1 MGLVTGNEVRYN
13 IEAAPGRLK
22 LERSAAMQEYILNLL
37 PLKEGEREEFEIVA
51 PDAKHV
57 YARSSTVTSQQIASA
72 TVVFGWPRPEMMKGA
87 AGLKWFQTMWAGT
100 EEYDGMLPQGV
111 RFTSSSGSNSRS
123 VAEHMLASMLALCRR
138 LPTYADSQRAH
149 VWRDEGPMKTIL
161 GGTVLVA
168 GAGHVGGEFAKLC
181 QGLGAKTIGLKR
193 TVNGPV
199 EGFDRLCPM
208 EELDALLPQ
217 ADVAAL
223 VLPHSPQTAGLM
235 DARRLALMK
244 DDAILLSAGRG
255 TVLDQ
260 DALARIMKDGKLW
273 GAALDVTDP
282 EPLPKDSPLWDTPRL
297 LLTPHVAGGMR
308 LEITRRKCVEMALE
322 NLRRYV
328 AGEPLRNLV
337 R

>member
-1 MGLVTGNEVRYN
+1 M
-13 IEAAPGRLK
+13 
-22 LERSAAMQEYILNLL
+22 SEYILNLL
-37 PLKEGEREEFEIVA
+37 PLKEGEREEFETVA
-51 PDAKHV
+51 PEAKHV
-57 YARSSTVTSQQIASA
+57 YARSSTVTPEQIAAA
-72 TVVFGWPRPEMMKGA
+72 TVMFGWPRPEMMKGA
-87 AGLKWFQTMWAGT
+87 ASLKWFQTMWAGT
-100 EEYDGMLPQGV
+100 EEYEGMLPPGV

-123 VAEHMLASMLALCRR
+123 VAEHMLTCLLALCRR
-138 LPTYADSQRAH
+138 LPTYVDSQRAH
-149 VWRDEGPMKTIL
+149 LWKDEGPMKTIL

-168 GAGHVGGEFAKLC
+168 GAGHVGSGFAGLC
-181 QGLGAKTIGLKR
+181 QGLGARTIGLKR

-199 EGFDRLCPM
+199 EGFDEVYPM
-208 EELDALLPQ
+208 EKLDDLLPQ

-235 DARRLALMK
+235 DERRLSLMK

-260 DALARIMKDGKLW
+260 EALARVMKAGKLW

-282 EPLPKDSPLWDTPRL
+282 EPLPKDSPLWDVPRL

-308 LEITRRKCVEMALE
+308 LEITRRRCVEMALE

-328 AGEPLRNLV
+328 AGEPLRNVV

>member
-1 MGLVTGNEVRYN
+1 M
-13 IEAAPGRLK
+13 
-22 LERSAAMQEYILNLL
+22 SEYILNLL
-37 PLKEGEREEFEIVA
+37 PLKEGEREEFETVA
-51 PDAKHV
+51 PEAKHV
-57 YARSSTVTSQQIASA
+57 YARSSTVTPEQIAAA
-72 TVVFGWPRPEMMKGA
+72 TVMFGWPRPEMMKGA
-87 AGLKWFQTMWAGT
+87 ASLKWFQTMWAGT
-100 EEYDGMLPQGV
+100 DEYEGMLPPGV

-123 VAEHMLASMLALCRR
+123 VAEHMLTCLLALCRR
-138 LPTYADSQRAH
+138 LPTYVDSQRAH
-149 VWRDEGPMKTIL
+149 LWKDEGPMKTIL

-168 GAGHVGGEFAKLC
+168 GAGHVGSGFARLC
-181 QGLGAKTIGLKR
+181 QGLGARTIGLKR

-199 EGFDRLCPM
+199 EGFDEVYPM
-208 EELDALLPQ
+208 EKLDDLLPQ

-235 DARRLALMK
+235 DERRLSLMK

-260 DALARIMKDGKLW
+260 EALARVMKAGKLW

-282 EPLPKDSPLWDTPRL
+282 EPLPKDSPLWDVPRL

-308 LEITRRKCVEMALE
+308 LEITRRRCVEMALE

-328 AGEPLRNLV
+328 AGEPLRNVV

>member
-1 MGLVTGNEVRYN
+1 M
-13 IEAAPGRLK
+13 
-22 LERSAAMQEYILNLL
+22 SEYILNLL
-37 PLKEGEREEFEIVA
+37 PLKEGEREEFETVA
-51 PDAKHV
+51 PEAKHV
-57 YARSSTVTSQQIASA
+57 YARSSTVTPEQIAAA
-72 TVVFGWPRPEMMKGA
+72 TVMFGWPRPEMMKGA
-87 AGLKWFQTMWAGT
+87 ASLKWFQTMWAGT
-100 EEYDGMLPQGV
+100 DEYEGMLPPGV

-123 VAEHMLASMLALCRR
+123 VAEHMLTCLLALCRR
-138 LPTYADSQRAH
+138 LPTYVDSQRAH
-149 VWRDEGPMKTIL
+149 LWKDEGPMKTIL

-168 GAGHVGGEFAKLC
+168 GAGHVGSGFARLC
-181 QGLGAKTIGLKR
+181 QGLGARTIGLKR
-193 TVNGPV
+193 TVNGPM
-199 EGFDRLCPM
+199 EGFDEVYPM
-208 EELDALLPQ
+208 EKLDDLLPQ

-235 DARRLALMK
+235 DERRLSLMK

-260 DALARIMKDGKLW
+260 EALARVMKAGKLW

-308 LEITRRKCVEMALE
+308 LEITRRRCVEMALE

-328 AGEPLRNLV
+328 AGEPLRNVV